1 MDKLIHSPEFWVAIG
16 FVILIGVMA
25 WLKVGKMIGSA
36 LDARADKIKSSL
48 DEAAELRE
56 EAQHVLAEYQRKQRD
71 AVKEMEEM
79 LVRARDESKHLA
91 EEAAQNLGRAMERR
105 EEMARDKIAQAEA
118 EALQEVREIA
128 VDVALAAARK
138 LITDGL
144 DEARAGQL
152 FDAAIAELPDKVH

>member
-36 LDARADKIKSSL
+36 LDARADKIKASL

-152 FDAAIAELPDKVH
+152 LEDAIAELPNKVH

>member
-36 LDARADKIKSSL
+36 LDARADKIKASL

-71 AVKEMEEM
+71 AIKEMEEM

-152 FDAAIAELPDKVH
+152 LDAAIAELPDKVH

>member
-36 LDARADKIKSSL
+36 LDARADKIKASL

>member
-36 LDARADKIKSSL
+36 LDARADKIKASL

-71 AVKEMEEM
+71 AIKEMEEM

-91 EEAAQNLGRAMERR
+91 EEATQNLGRALERR
-105 EEMARDKIAQAEA
+105 EKMARDKIAQAEA

-152 FDAAIAELPDKVH
+152 LDAAIAELPDKVH

>member
-36 LDARADKIKSSL
+36 LDARADKIKASL

-71 AVKEMEEM
+71 AIKEMEEM
-79 LVRARDESKHLA
+79 LVRARDESKHFA

-152 FDAAIAELPDKVH
+152 LDAAIAELPDKVH